1 MQVAYAILTG
11 PLAWISF
18 ILFFA
23 GIAYRLIKMFVSIN
37 QSEKFIYSYISL
49 KYSIRSIFHWL
60 LPFGTVNW
68 RKHPVLT
75 IVTFA
80 FHLCLVL
87 TPVFLL
93 SHVILWDEAFNIS
106 WWTLPDALSDI
117 MTAIVIGCAI
127 FFLIRRFA
135 RPEVKYV
142 TDISDF
148 IILIIVV
155 MPFITG
161 FMAYHQWFA
170 YRFFFMLHIF
180 SGEVMLVTIPF
191 TRLSHMI
198 FSPFTRAYMGSE
210 FGKVRC
216 ARDW

>member
-1 MQVAYAILTG
+1 MQVAYAFLTG
-11 PLAWISF
+11 PLAWIAF

-23 GIAYRLIKMFVSIN
+23 GIAYRLIRMFVSIN
-37 QSEKFIYSYISL
+37 RSEKFIYSYMSL
-49 KYSIRSIFHWL
+49 KYSLRSISHWII
-60 LPFGTVNW
+60 PFGTVNW
-68 RKHPVLT
+68 RRHPILT
-75 IVTFA
+75 IVTFV

-87 TPVFLL
+87 TPIFLL
-93 SHVILWDEAFNIS
+93 SHVILWDEAFDIS
-106 WWTLPDALSDI
+106 WWTFPDVLSDI
-117 MTAIVIGCAI
+117 MTFIVICGAI
-127 FFLIRRFA
+127 FFFIRRLV

-148 IILIIVV
+148 IILIIVAA
-155 MPFITG
+155 PFITG

-170 YRFFFMLHIF
+170 YRFFFMFHIF
-180 SGEVMLVTIPF
+180 SGEVMLVAIPF